1 MDITKLIQENP
12 SINITINAQDLL
24 DFSTSLAS
32 KTVQEF
38 INTKNEK
45 LLTRTEVVEK
55 FQVSEATLWRWTKHK
70 IIHSKR
76 VGGRVYYPESEI
88 ERLTALKSK

>member
-1 MDITKLIQENP
+1 MDIAKLIQENP

-24 DFSTSLAS
+24 EFSTSLAC

-38 INTKNEK
+38 INSKNEK
-45 LLTRTEVVEK
+45 FLTRSELIER

-76 VGGRVYYPESEI
+76 VGGRVYYPESEVNRLI
-88 ERLTALKSK
+88 EAKNI